1 MKKTAII
8 LGIVA
13 LMGLTA
19 CGSTQKKTG
28 LDAPSDS
35 QTAVKDTRISTDF
48 TDQGIKVYYTFTGRL
63 ERIEVYGL
71 APTWKGNPEILAEAD
86 AMDKLVKFV
95 HGKTVTSDRRVRILA
110 RSLDRAKDK
119 TVNQFQT
126 VDGEVAFKSLDL
138 DAPAST
144 GDESK
149 QENVSRRVADRL
161 DNTLVTTVTTITAK
175 GRLTGIRKVRDE
187 VRQDGKLYVAVYQ
200 WSEKDQDTSEFIR
213 SRMR

>member
-1 MKKTAII
+1 MKKTV
-8 LGIVA
+8 LFLA
-13 LMGLTA
+13 LVTALGLTA
-19 CGSTQKKTG
+19 CGSTKTSG
-28 LDAPSDS
+28 LNQPSDAS
-35 QTAVKDTRISTDF
+35 VAVKDQRLSTDF
-48 TDQGIKVYYTFTGRL
+48 TDQGVKIYYTLTGKVD
-63 ERIEVYGL
+63 RIEVTGQ
-71 APTWKGNPEILAEAD
+71 ASVWKGNVTVLAEAD

-126 VDGEVAFKSLDL
+126 VDGEVSFKAIDL
-138 DAPAST
+138 DSPAST